1 MKAEKA
7 KTPEPQSIM
16 QAYRIANRLANT
28 SQNMDAKIAAYDKVI
43 NFCARRVTCR
53 LDNSIKT
60 NMLLYLSL
68 IHISEPTRP

>member
-16 QAYRIANRLANT
+16 QAYRVANRLANT

-43 NFCARRVTCR
+43 NFCALPRNLSFGQQHQNQYAVVLGSQQCR
-53 LDNSIKT
+53 
-60 NMLLYLSL
+60 
-68 IHISEPTRP
+68 